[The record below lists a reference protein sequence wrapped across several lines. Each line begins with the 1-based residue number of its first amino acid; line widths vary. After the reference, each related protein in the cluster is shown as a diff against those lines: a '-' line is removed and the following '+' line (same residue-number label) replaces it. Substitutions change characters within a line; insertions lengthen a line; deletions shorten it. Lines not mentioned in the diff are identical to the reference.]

1 MEHLKLNQHKFK
13 KGKFISP
20 WNDMDFKM
28 TQNPWFQNRLPEY
41 LWLALILNKYDRK
54 KGLDICNSIMLF
66 AKELKID
73 SLSISEILN
82 IDDERQAKLWAKVEE
97 LCGKECLSPLT
108 ISSLS

>member
-66 AKELKID
+66 AKELKIVYD
-73 SLSISEILN
+73 IHMLN
-82 IDDERQAKLWAKVEE
+82 YTVIRSKGVL
-97 LCGKECLSPLT
+97 L
-108 ISSLS
+108 

>member
-54 KGLDICNSIMLF
+54 DVTNRLCKYMESEDYKEIPKVNRLVLGLKTLEEVPERLR
-66 AKELKID
+66 AEVEAEL
-73 SLSISEILN
+73 EG
-82 IDDERQAKLWAKVEE
+82 DE
-97 LCGKECLSPLT
+97 
-108 ISSLS
+108 